1 MNSTATRF
9 ATLMGSASFL
19 TLTTA
24 FGVHAQEAAQTQAAS
39 TLFTEAAQAQVAQAQ
54 MAQAAPET
62 VPEQVLIT
70 GSLIHGTA
78 AVGVPVTNLGVQDF
92 TQTGNITIGDL
103 FRTVPAANVA
113 PGPSGVNSGGHQ
125 ERETRV
131 NIRGLDG
138 TGPRSLLMIDGVRFP
153 PQADGLCAIDP
164 SVIPAL
170 ALDRVDILADGA
182 SATYG
187 SDAVAGVINVV
198 LKRGFDGA
206 VTLLHAQGETDAFPG
221 GSEYQASQL
230 YGRTWNGGDITLT
243 YEWTDD
249 EPLKDHVHSKYTFNF
264 TPWGLDDEIPLG
276 SSLPGTI
283 TVGKPN
289 DNNGMGVRNVGTVCP
304 NCYAVP
310 KGAGANFNPALNNG
324 LGPLLPSSGP
334 GVLNWSSLTAGTTNE
349 VDPMLL
355 GWELAAVQKNSSV
368 ATFDQTL
375 FPGVSFFFTGFYTDR
390 RIEQLQQ
397 PTGAFVNSDIKGPFA
412 VPTTNPYY
420 PVGAPSN
427 LEVEYVFSKDIPPYI
442 GAYELS
448 DRYQFGLN
456 LDLPFGWTGQIYDSR
471 SYEANQYIAFASN
484 NPAVQVAL
492 GNTVGGV
499 SKPASVP
506 YLNVFCDPTAFRC
519 NSPATIAYITGQRSV
534 GDKYSIE
541 EKGARFD
548 GPLFD
553 LPAGQVKAAIGGTY
567 ETDNVF
573 AFNAISQ
580 NTPQVAGNTGPAP
593 AVPIYDFEPFTVWAG
608 FVQADIPVFGDNFN
622 FPLVRRLD
630 FEASWRHDQYSSPNG
645 ALAGGTSN
653 PKLAFTWLIDELVGA
668 TVRGSWGTSF
678 RFANAGEYSTVL
690 SIQNTPYNLPGAGVQ
705 AVPCT
710 GGAPAAGSFAADLVA
725 AGFACGSQPGGIL
738 WAGGPHPE
746 LRSFVNA
753 QGQNETREGGSSL
766 APEKATNYSLGF
778 ELAPQIDFL
787 RGLDLQA
794 TWYRVKINGTLNSFT
809 SATSD
814 IMSSPLQRSLFI
826 LPSDVG
832 CPVSANSNPAT
843 CAPFEKMVAS
853 AILAPGSTTDPSQA
867 GLVNWLMDG
876 STTNQGSLAV
886 SGIDFN
892 ASYDIDLGDLG
903 AWNAGVTGTY
913 YLFFDEQAV
922 TGGPIIDDIKNPE
935 LASTPLNDF
944 PRMRYRARLGWSDG
958 PYSVTGFLNYH
969 SHFFQPWNTPPN
981 VNFQCTSAGGTIGG
995 GTLPCAISNFN
1006 NYEPS
1011 WYTVDLSLGY
1021 NTGSLPANDYL
1032 KNITLQLTIQNL
1044 MGLHPAASYILAG
1057 GGRGAAAYNILDP
1070 DTGRIVGITIEKSW

>member
-24 FGVHAQEAAQTQAAS
+24 FGVHAQDV
-39 TLFTEAAQAQVAQAQ
+39 AQVQ
-54 MAQAAPET
+54 MVQAAPET

-92 TQTGNITIGDL
+92 TQTGNISIGDL
-103 FRTVPAANVA
+103 FRTVPVANVGNGA
-113 PGPSGVNSGGHQ
+113 TGTQSGGHQ

-153 PQADGLCAIDP
+153 PQADGLCSIDP

-206 VTLLHAQGETDAFPG
+206 VTLLHAQGLTDSFPG
-221 GSEYQASQL
+221 GSQYQASQL
-230 YGRTWNGGDITLT
+230 YGRTWDGGDITLT

-249 EPLKDHVHSKYTFNF
+249 EPLKNRVHSKYTFDF
-264 TPWGLDDEIPLG
+264 TPWGLDNEIPLG

-283 TVGKPN
+283 TVGKPK
-289 DNNGMGVRNVGTVCP
+289 DTNGMGVRNVGTVCS
-304 NCYAVP
+304 NCFAVP
-310 KGAGANFNPALNNG
+310 AGAGANFNPAINNG
-324 LGPLLPSSGP
+324 VGPLLPGSAP
-334 GVLNWSSLTAGTTNE
+334 GVLNFATLTPGVNE

-355 GWELAAVQKNSSV
+355 GWELGAIQKNSAV
-368 ATFDQTL
+368 VTFDQRL
-375 FPGVSFFFTGFYTDR
+375 FPGVSLFATGFYTDR
-390 RIEQLQQ
+390 RIEQLEQ
-397 PTGAFVNSDIKGPFA
+397 PTGPFVNPDIKGPFA

-420 PVGAPSN
+420 PIGAPPN
-427 LEVEYVFSKDIPPYI
+427 LQVEYVFSKEIPPYI

-471 SYEANQYIAFASN
+471 SYEANQYVGHASN
-484 NPAVQVAL
+484 NPAVNVAL
-492 GNTVGGV
+492 GNTDPTTGAT
-499 SKPASVP
+499 KPASIP
-506 YLNVFCDPTAFRC
+506 YLNLFCDPRAFQC
-519 NSPATIAYITGQRSV
+519 NSPATLAYISGVRSV

-567 ETDNVF
+567 ETDNVT
-573 AFNAISQ
+573 AFNAIDL
-580 NTPQVAGNTGPAP
+580 NTPQPVGNTGPAP
-593 AVPIYDFEPFTVWAG
+593 VVPIFDYEPFTVWAG
-608 FVQADIPVFGDNFN
+608 FVQADIPIFGDNFN
-622 FPLVRRLD
+622 LPLARRLD
-630 FEASWRHDQYSSPNG
+630 FEVSWRHDQYSSPNG

-690 SIQNTPYNLPGAGVQ
+690 SIQNTPYNLPGASVQ

-710 GGAPAAGSFAADLVA
+710 GGTPAAGSFAADLVA

-746 LRSFVNA
+746 LRSFVNG
-753 QGQNETREGGSSL
+753 QGQNQTREGGSSL
-766 APEKATNYSLGF
+766 APETAANYSLGF
-778 ELAPQIDFL
+778 ELAPQFAVL
-787 RGLDLQA
+787 RGFDLQA

-814 IMSSPLQRSLFI
+814 IMSSSLQRSLFI

-832 CPVSANSNPAT
+832 CPIAANANPAT
-843 CAPFEKMVAS
+843 CAPFEKMVTA

-876 STTNQGSLAV
+876 STTNQGSLAT

-903 AWNAGVTGTY
+903 AWNAGITGTY
-913 YLFFDEQAV
+913 YLLFDEQAV
-922 TGGPIIDDIKNPE
+922 NGGPIINDIKNPE
-935 LASTPLNDF
+935 LATTPLNDF

-958 PYSVTGFLNYH
+958 AYSVTGFLNYH
-969 SHFFQPWNTPPN
+969 SHFFQPWNQPPN

-1006 NYEPS
+1006 NFEPS
-1011 WYTVDLSLGY
+1011 WYTVDLSFGY
-1021 NTGSLPANDYL
+1021 NTGDMPASDYL
-1032 KNITLQLTIQNL
+1032 KRITLQLTIQNL
-1044 MGLHPAASYILAG
+1044 MGVHPAFSYILAG
-1057 GGRGAAAYNILDP
+1057 GGRAAAAYNILDP
-1070 DTGRIVGITIEKSW
+1070 DTGRVIGITIEKTW